1 MSKPDRTAASG
12 LSPLLAGGIVLGI
25 LGFSAAL
32 GRRNAPDPSHPTIR
46 RWYKRLD
53 KPDFTP
59 PDAVFGAV
67 WPVLE
72 TGLAVGGYRLMRQPA
87 APRRNLS
94 IALWLLNTAMIGGWT
109 QIFFRERALGASTVA
124 SATMLATGTVYAA
137 TAGKV
142 DRVAQAT
149 AIPFVAWLGFATL
162 LAERIWQRNPTP
174 RLPAR

>member
-1 MSKPDRTAASG
+1 MSAPDRTAAPG
-12 LSPLLAGGIVLGI
+12 LSPLLAGGIVLGV
-25 LGFSAAL
+25 LGLSAAL

-46 RWYKRLD
+46 HWYKRLD

-59 PDAVFGAV
+59 PDAVFAAV

-72 TGLAVGGYRLMRQPA
+72 TELAVGGYRLMRRPA

-109 QIFFRERALGASTVA
+109 QIFFRERALGGSAVA
-124 SATMLATGTVYAA
+124 SAAMLATGTAYAA
-137 TAGKV
+137 TTAKV
-142 DRVAQAT
+142 DRAAQAT

-174 RLPAR
+174 QMPAR

>member
-1 MSKPDRTAASG
+1 MSAPDRTAASG
-12 LSPLLAGGIVLGI
+12 LSPLLAGGIVLGV
-25 LGFSAAL
+25 LGLSAAL
-32 GRRNAPDPSHPTIR
+32 GRRNAPGPSHPTIQ

-53 KPDFTP
+53 KLDFTP

-72 TGLAVGGYRLMRQPA
+72 TGLAVGGYRVMREPVS
-87 APRRNLS
+87 PRRNLS

-109 QIFFRERALGASTVA
+109 QVFFRERALRGSAVA
-124 SATMLATGTVYAA
+124 SATMLATATAYAE

-149 AIPFVAWLGFATL
+149 AIPFVSWLGFATL
-162 LAERIWQRNPTP
+162 LAEQIWQRNPMP
-174 RLPAR
+174 RLPVR